1 MIVFLI
7 SESNMTLKSL
17 TFGMCLLGNFKW
29 PVKVTLHFHYIYS
42 IANYKH
48 RQCLSSSSYNYSL
61 RTVIQA
67 WRLKALHK
75 QSSATE
81 LTPSPRGLESYGIKI
96 RIHKS

>member
-67 WRLKALHK
+67 WRLKALHSVAK
-75 QSSATE
+75 
-81 LTPSPRGLESYGIKI
+81 LCYRGDAQPTRFGIL
-96 RIHKS
+96 

>member
-1 MIVFLI
+1 
-7 SESNMTLKSL
+7 MTLKSL
-17 TFGMCLLGNFKW
+17 AFGICLLGNFKW

-67 WRLKALHK
+67 WRLKAG
-75 QSSATE
+75 
-81 LTPSPRGLESYGIKI
+81 LTQAKLCYGADAQPTRFGIL
-96 RIHKS
+96 